1 MKSHQTTF
9 ILKALLLITAAGMV
23 GACQLSTSSFRIGL
37 AEISYNPPVGMD
49 LVGNYRGND
58 YASRGVH
65 DSLYARAIVFENGYD
80 DKAAILAVDICKIP
94 LETISLMRSYVAA
107 HTDLKPGNI
116 MIHATHTHSAP
127 KAGLNDPFAR
137 EYMLRAASAVI
148 EANRNLRA
156 GHIWAGETEEH
167 AISFNRRLAC
177 KDGKVHMSW
186 ERLDPDF
193 VTGPLGPVDPEVI
206 ALWIEQE
213 GKLTGMVVNFGC
225 HPTTLTG
232 NNWLYSA
239 DYPGFMADTLKK
251 KEGNSFV
258 PVFLNGCCGD
268 VTQVNYKAG
277 FKDTYDECRRIGYML
292 GGDAL
297 ATRKGRVKSK
307 GNRIRVL
314 SEMVPVK
321 RMTITE
327 EQYAWA
333 KQMMVKVE
341 KDGMPG
347 FQTDGIPDAQFAGQW
362 IEMYEM
368 QNLADT
374 LEVMVVRVGD
384 VAFVGLPGEMFN
396 EFGSDIK
403 KRSPVKHTLVMG
415 LTNDSRKYFPTRV
428 SFSQGPTGFTPMTN
442 GYETTPGA
450 TLYDKGAGEKL
461 CETAVSLL
469 NRINE

>member
-1 MKSHQTTF
+1 
-9 ILKALLLITAAGMV
+9 
-23 GACQLSTSSFRIGL
+23 
-37 AEISYNPPVGMD
+37 
-49 LVGNYRGND
+49 
-58 YASRGVH
+58 
-65 DSLYARAIVFENGYD
+65 
-80 DKAAILAVDICKIP
+80 
-94 LETISLMRSYVAA
+94 
-107 HTDLKPGNI
+107 
-116 MIHATHTHSAP
+116 
-127 KAGLNDPFAR
+127 
-137 EYMLRAASAVI
+137 
-148 EANRNLRA
+148 
-156 GHIWAGETEEH
+156 
-167 AISFNRRLAC
+167 
-177 KDGKVHMSW
+177 
-186 ERLDPDF
+186 
-193 VTGPLGPVDPEVI
+193 
-206 ALWIEQE
+206 
-213 GKLTGMVVNFGC
+213 
-225 HPTTLTG
+225 
-232 NNWLYSA
+232 
-239 DYPGFMADTLKK
+239 
-251 KEGNSFV
+251 
-258 PVFLNGCCGD
+258 
-268 VTQVNYKAG
+268 
-277 FKDTYDECRRIGYML
+277 ML

-341 KDGMPG
+341 KYGMPG